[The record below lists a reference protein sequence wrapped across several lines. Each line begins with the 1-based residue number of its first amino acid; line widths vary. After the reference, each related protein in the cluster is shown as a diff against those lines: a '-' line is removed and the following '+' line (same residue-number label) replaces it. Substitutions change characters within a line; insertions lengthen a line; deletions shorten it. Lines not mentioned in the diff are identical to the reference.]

1 MQKTTQQRKYYAVQ
15 QIGREAHVYIF
26 GDIVTWQLF
35 DGETSAYSFKEE
47 LNAIDA
53 DVIHVH
59 IDSYGG
65 AVSEG
70 WSIYN
75 TLREH
80 PARIVTHADGFVASA
95 AIYPFMAG
103 DERIAS
109 NLSAFFFHQVL
120 VSAAGNADDLRAAA
134 DEADKLNEIG
144 LNAFTDNGVDADEIR
159 ALEKAETWLDA
170 DEALSLGIATSIVA
184 DAAPREQ
191 QSVKREIIQRVTGR
205 AAAQDR
211 PYVNA
216 QGETPAA
223 ENAGGKA
230 PKNGAQGADKPND
243 AGKPVSSVMALFKDT
258 RYINHNND

>member
-1 MQKTTQQRKYYAVQ
+1 MQKTTAARKYYAIQ
-15 QIGREAHVYIF
+15 QAGREAHLYIF
-26 GDIVTWQLF
+26 GDIVTWQVF
-35 DGETSAYSFKEE
+35 DDETSGYSFKEE
-47 LNAIDA
+47 LAAVDA

-70 WSIYN
+70 WTIYN
-75 TLREH
+75 ALRDH

-103 DERIAS
+103 DERVAS

-144 LNAFTDNGVDADEIR
+144 LKAFTDNGIDADRIR
-159 ALEKAETWLDA
+159 ELEQAETWLDA
-170 DEALSLGIATSIVA
+170 DEALELGIATSIVA

-191 QSVKREIIQRVTGR
+191 QSVKREIIQRVT
-205 AAAQDR
+205 AH
-211 PYVNA
+211 
-216 QGETPAA
+216 
-223 ENAGGKA
+223 
-230 PKNGAQGADKPND
+230 GAQERPKASKADIEPSGKD
-243 AGKPVSSVMALFKDT
+243 AGENEPENKAQEAPAQEKPVKSVMALFKN
-258 RYINHNND
+258 NHKNN